1 MRWQPHAV
9 LFYGWST
16 CVFLKLNF
24 LPSSDL
30 ANYKQFS
37 ASSLRKNFPSLPLCQ
52 INKLFPTV
60 YRVVYLCRSLYTGVS
75 LDAGQSSYTSAFGM
89 ASPEVQL
96 QIAVSIR
103 GRLAYDGVLVLAE
116 IASGLW
122 HWLVPSN
129 LLTIHPAVFILSGT

>member
-1 MRWQPHAV
+1 
-9 LFYGWST
+9 
-16 CVFLKLNF
+16 
-24 LPSSDL
+24 
-30 ANYKQFS
+30 
-37 ASSLRKNFPSLPLCQ
+37 
-52 INKLFPTV
+52 
-60 YRVVYLCRSLYTGVS
+60 
-75 LDAGQSSYTSAFGM
+75 M